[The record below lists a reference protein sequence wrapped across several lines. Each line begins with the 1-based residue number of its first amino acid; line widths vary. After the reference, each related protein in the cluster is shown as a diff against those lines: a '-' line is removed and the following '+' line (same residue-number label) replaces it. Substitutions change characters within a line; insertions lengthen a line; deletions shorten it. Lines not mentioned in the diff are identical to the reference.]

1 MKIIRD
7 IAVSENGL
15 IFNPIT
21 GDSFKINPIG
31 MEIFNSIRNNID
43 ISEIIESILEKYDID
58 KNTLDV
64 DINDF
69 FNSMSRNRLIEG
81 ETRYFDIGD

>member
-1 MKIIRD
+1 MKIIKD
-7 IAVSENGL
+7 IAISENGL

-31 MEIFNSIRNNID
+31 MEILNSLRKNID
-43 ISEIIESILEKYDID
+43 INEIKESILEKYDID
-58 KNTLDV
+58 KNTLDL

>member
-1 MKIIRD
+1 
-7 IAVSENGL
+7 
-15 IFNPIT
+15 
-21 GDSFKINPIG
+21 

-43 ISEIIESILEKYDID
+43 IIEIKESILVKYDID

-81 ETRYFDIGD
+81 ETRYFDIDD